1 MNEVKVTAQN
11 FEAEVLNSPV
21 PVIVDFWATWC
32 GPCRMLSPIIAQIA
46 EEKAGAL
53 KVGKINVDEE
63 PTLAARFGVSSIPL
77 VVKFVSGKPVASA
90 VGYMP
95 KKDLERMLGI

>member
-11 FEAEVLNSPV
+11 FEAEVLNSSV

-77 VVKFVSGKPVASA
+77 VVKLVSGKPVASA

>member
-46 EEKAGAL
+46 QEKAGAF

-77 VVKFVSGKPVASA
+77 VVKFVGGKPVASA